1 MNSTNKTPSNSQPS
15 VSIES
20 LLAQV
25 FKMESVAKE
34 LDKQVTHTQALF
46 SLTNKEILELLSIKG
61 ELV

>member
-1 MNSTNKTPSNSQPS
+1 MNSTNKTPT
-15 VSIES
+15 IES

-25 FKMESVAKE
+25 FKMESIAKE
-34 LDKQVTHTQALF
+34 LEKQVTHTQALF